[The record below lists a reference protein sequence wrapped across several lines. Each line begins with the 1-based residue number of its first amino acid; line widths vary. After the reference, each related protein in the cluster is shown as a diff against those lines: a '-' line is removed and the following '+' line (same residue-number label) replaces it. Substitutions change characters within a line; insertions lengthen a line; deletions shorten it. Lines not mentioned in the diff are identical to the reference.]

1 MRNIAWLSVALL
13 AGCDYSVSR
22 IHSWSEEVD
31 TGNGRTI
38 LVDRKAQVGASNA
51 ASPDSGKEAG
61 PLWVISF
68 EDDFA
73 SLPAWEEALVPVL
86 LYQDLATS
94 RWTVVA
100 TTTSC
105 ETWKARGRPVPPYWE
120 FRLTGDAWS
129 PAELSEASVGREAN
143 LYIDGYGD
151 MPKSPISAAAKSEA
165 RKRAG
170 MPASLREIRREA
182 RPDCSGT

>member
-1 MRNIAWLSVALL
+1 MRNIAWLAVALL

-68 EDDFA
+68 KVDFA
-73 SLPAWEEALVPVL
+73 SLPAWDEALVPML
-86 LYQDLATS
+86 LYQDPATS
-94 RWTVVA
+94 RWT
-100 TTTSC
+100 
-105 ETWKARGRPVPPYWE
+105 
-120 FRLTGDAWS
+120 
-129 PAELSEASVGREAN
+129 AN

-170 MPASLREIRREA
+170 MPASLREIRREV
-182 RPDCSGT
+182 RLDCGET